1 MTAKPERGSV
11 PFSIESRI
19 LRELGERLVRQ
30 PEVALLELVKN
41 AYDADATSCA
51 IDQAED
57 ALTITDT
64 GVGMTL
70 ATFTTAWMRIGTSS
84 KERSERSPRFGRE
97 ITGEKGIG
105 RFAVRFLGLGLQL
118 DTVAYDEQRGHK
130 TRLVADFDW
139 ARFDLESDLD
149 DVRVP
154 YTLTQ
159 VPDDAKTGTTL
170 RVTAIRNE
178 ARQLDWKVVRTGS
191 VGVVSPLRS
200 LLRTGARHGKGGD
213 PGFELVTSNGDIDD
227 DLSAAMLEHSVLRV
241 TIKAKPNRIDIQVF
255 RGTEKESCLAVD
267 DAYAHELGD
276 MRADIRF
283 FPRRPGT
290 FTGAPV
296 DGRLAYTWVRENSG
310 VKVFDRGFQV
320 QPYGEDRDDWLGLR
334 RDAARNERHPQ
345 SEIAKKHFAMTQ
357 QVSASPKTNWMLR
370 LPESTQLIGVVE
382 VRGRRSRGEQ
392 RGLVAAAD
400 REGFVANAAFAQLTD
415 IVRGAVEMIAVS
427 DRQLQQ
433 DDEAA
438 RTRREIDEGRE
449 ETERAIEEIES
460 DDTIPASQKE
470 RIVGM
475 LFESQLRL
483 ERQQEGNKE
492 REQQL
497 EVMSLLG
504 IVGGFMTHEFGTAI
518 AELRDAQE
526 ELLELASRHPEFKQ
540 RAVSFAK
547 HVSKLEAF
555 VDYSELYVRG
565 ARSLPDR
572 PYPAKPRLTQ
582 VRKLFADYAKDRRIT
597 VEIGVEPDVVA
608 PLVPISLYNGIA
620 QNLLT
625 NALKAV
631 TASTDEDHRT
641 IAMRAWNDGERHTL
655 QVSDTGVGIPDP
667 IRKMVFDPLFS
678 TTESG
683 KDPLGSGMGLGL
695 ALVKRGAAAFGGSA
709 RLTTPP
715 PGFATCFEVQ
725 FPLRIEGRA

>member
-1 MTAKPERGSV
+1 MNDKSEKGSV

-41 AYDADATSCA
+41 AYDADATSCTIEQSDDA
-51 IDQAED
+51 I
-57 ALTITDT
+57 TVRDT
-64 GVGMTL
+64 GSGMTL
-70 ATFTTAWMRIGTSS
+70 RTFTTAWMRIGTSS
-84 KERSERSPRFGRE
+84 KERNERSPAYGRE

-118 DTVAYDEQRGHK
+118 ETVAHDDERGQK
-130 TRLVADFDW
+130 MRLVADFDW

-154 YTLTQ
+154 YTLTP
-159 VPDDAKTGTTL
+159 VPSDVTTGTTL
-170 RVTAIRNE
+170 RITKIRDE
-178 ARQLDWKVVRTGS
+178 ARDLDWKVVRTGS
-191 VGVVSPLRS
+191 VGVVSPLQS
-200 LLRTGARHGKGGD
+200 LLSTSLRHGDGKD
-213 PGFELVTSNGDIDD
+213 PGFELITFSEEAED
-227 DLSAAMLEHSVLRV
+227 DLSAALLEHSVLKVLVNTKPGRV
-241 TIKAKPNRIDIQVF
+241 KIEVF
-255 RGTEKESCLAVD
+255 RGLEPKSCLAVD

-276 MRADIRF
+276 VRADIRF

-296 DGRLAYTWVRENSG
+296 DGRLAYTWVRENSS

-320 QPYGEDRDDWLGLR
+320 LPYGEERDDWLSLR

-345 SEIAKKHFAMTQ
+345 SEIARKHFAMTQ

-370 LPESTQLIGVVE
+370 LPDAPQLIGVVE
-382 VRGRRSRGEQ
+382 VRGRRSRDEQ
-392 RGLVAAAD
+392 QGLVAAAD

-415 IVRGAVEMIAVS
+415 IIRGAVEMIAVA

-433 DDEAA
+433 DDEAV

-449 ETERAIEEIES
+449 ETERAISEIEAN
-460 DDTIPASQKE
+460 DTIPGPQKE

-483 ERQQEGNKE
+483 ERQQEGSKE

-518 AELRDAQE
+518 AELRDAHE
-526 ELLELASRHPEFKQ
+526 DLVDLAAKHPEFKQ
-540 RAVSFAK
+540 RAARFAK
-547 HVSKLEAF
+547 HVAKLEAF

-565 ARSLPDR
+565 ARSLPDK

-582 VRKLFADYAKDRRIT
+582 VRKLFADYAKDRRIN
-597 VEIGVEPDVVA
+597 VEIGVEPDVIA

-641 IAMRAWNDGERHTL
+641 IAMRAWNDGEHHTL
-655 QVSDTGVGIPDP
+655 QVSDTGVGIPNP
-667 IRKMVFDPLFS
+667 IRKLVFDPLFS

-695 ALVKRGAAAFGGSA
+695 ALVKRGAAAFGGTA
-709 RLTTPP
+709 KLTTPP

-725 FPLRIEGRA
+725 FPLKIEGRA